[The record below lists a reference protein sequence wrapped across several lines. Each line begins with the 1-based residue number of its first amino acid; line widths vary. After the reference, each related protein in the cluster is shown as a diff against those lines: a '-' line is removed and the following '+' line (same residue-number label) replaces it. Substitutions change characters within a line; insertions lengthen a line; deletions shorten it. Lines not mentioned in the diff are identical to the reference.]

1 MVKMAQKFP
10 GEESGTST
18 RNPETVEPQKISP
31 GLAAELSARLP
42 YSGRKREFHPDV
54 PVVLDGEFVED
65 LERMNAEVERPLF
78 MTRLVHG
85 SSLALGVFTNREAM
99 LTEARRMHAG
109 AEESSLGA
117 SLEAICTQPP
127 DSLPAQ
133 VCFFEDINEGGDVKC
148 VGAGLGYPDLSKVH
162 RGFLGTQDWNF
173 VISSLS
179 QCRFDVSLFDLLQ
192 WHGDEFFQPKGCN
205 TPDLGRFRWNDLAVS
220 IANWGT

>member
-1 MVKMAQKFP
+1 MSHKFP
-10 GEESGTST
+10 EAESGPSA
-18 RNPETVEPQKISP
+18 RSLEGAEPERIPA
-31 GLAAELSARLP
+31 GLAAELSARP
-42 YSGRKREFHPDV
+42 APSGRKRELYPDV

-65 LERMNAEVERPLF
+65 LERMNAEVTRPLF
-78 MTRLVHG
+78 MTRLVYD
-85 SSLALGVFTNREAM
+85 SSLALGAFTNREAM
-99 LTEARRMHAG
+99 LAEARRTHAD

-127 DSLPAQ
+127 DSLPTQ

-148 VGAGLGYPDLSKVH
+148 VDAGLGYPDLSKVH
-162 RGFLGTQDWNF
+162 RGFLGTQDWIF

-179 QCRFDVSLFDLLQ
+179 QCRFDVSLFDLLE

>member
-1 MVKMAQKFP
+1 MSHQYSGA
-10 GEESGTST
+10 ESGPST
-18 RNPETVEPQKISP
+18 RKLENAEPERIPD
-31 GLAAELSARLP
+31 GLAAELSAHQAA
-42 YSGRKREFHPDV
+42 SGRMREFFPDV
-54 PVVLDGEFVED
+54 PVVLDGEAVED
-65 LERMNAEVERPLF
+65 LERMNAELVQPLF
-78 MTRLVHG
+78 MTRLVYD
-85 SSLALGVFTNREAM
+85 SSLALGAFTNREAM
-99 LTEARRMHAG
+99 LAEARRMHAQ
-109 AEESSLGA
+109 ADERSLA
-117 SLEAICTQPP
+117 SALEAICTQPP
-127 DSLPAQ
+127 DSLPTQ

-148 VGAGLGYPDLSKVH
+148 VDAGLGYPDLSKVH